1 MNRLLKQR
9 QALDRLTRWVAIIG
23 FTGLVVIGLMT
34 MVDAVSRHLL
44 LPRIPGFSD
53 FGEVFFA
60 LVIASC
66 FPAGLLHNQNVA
78 VTFLGDALGAR
89 PRAVLNFLAALITL
103 VVFALIAYQI
113 VLMTIDYQQTGRVT
127 STVLMPTAPWWWVT
141 SAILVTCLPVQLW
154 VVVARFYE
162 LVSLQLIVDEAPLAS
177 TDDLIAEQ
185 LTGEPGNPR
194 QSAS

>member
-1 MNRLLKQR
+1 MNHLLKQR
-9 QALDRLTRWVAIIG
+9 RALDSLTRWVAVIG

-44 LPRIPGFSD
+44 LPRIPGFGD
-53 FGEVFFA
+53 FGDVFFA

-89 PRAVLNFLAALITL
+89 ARALLNFLAALITL

-113 VLMTIDYQQTGRVT
+113 VLMTIDYQETGRVT
-127 STVLMPTAPWWWVT
+127 ATILMPIAPWWWVT
-141 SAILVTCLPVQLW
+141 AAILATCLPVQLW

-162 LVSLQLIVDEAPLAS
+162 LVTLQLIVDEAPLAS

-185 LTGEPGNPR
+185 LTGAPGSPP
-194 QSAS
+194 QSAP